1 MPMELFKFVADIS
14 TSDPKKLESVLSD
27 LIGVGGILRV
37 PNGFKIMKTFEG
49 QSARELNRGLLSN
62 LRRVVKSTTMRPEWT
77 HGKSVERFFDY
88 VPKAIRED
96 RS

>member
-1 MPMELFKFVADIS
+1 MPMESFKLVADIS

-27 LIGVGGILRV
+27 LIGVDGILRV

-62 LRRVVKSTTMRPEWT
+62 LRRVVMETTMRSEWT
-77 HGKSVERFFDY
+77 HGKLSEQFFDY
-88 VPKAIRED
+88 VPKGFRKA
-96 RS
+96 